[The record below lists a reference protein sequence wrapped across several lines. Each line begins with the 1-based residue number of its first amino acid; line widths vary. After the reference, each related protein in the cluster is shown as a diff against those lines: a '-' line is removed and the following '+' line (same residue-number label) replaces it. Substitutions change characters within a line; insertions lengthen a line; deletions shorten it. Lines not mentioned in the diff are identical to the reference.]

1 MGNLVSGEDFSGL
14 PTMAAIQ
21 PIAAEPDWF
30 SVAAD
35 LRSSAQA
42 AAPDRPR
49 LRRWSGKLVAG
60 AAQIVLN
67 ALADAIERN
76 LIRSK
81 LQPLPDHD
89 DRIAEYSARGGLD
102 DSAGTPARSAV
113 WPRRSRTPVR
123 QRLDQVATP

>member
-1 MGNLVSGEDFSGL
+1 MGNLVSGEDFSGI
-14 PTMAAIQ
+14 PTAAGTQ

-49 LRRWSGKLVAG
+49 LRQWSGKVAAA
-60 AAQIVLN
+60 AAQLVLN

-76 LIRSK
+76 LTRSK
-81 LQPLPDHD
+81 LQPMPDHD
-89 DRIAEYSARGGLD
+89 GQTNIPVAAVLMTVAHRHLARFGQG
-102 DSAGTPARSAV
+102 APAH
-113 WPRRSRTPVR
+113 
-123 QRLDQVATP
+123 L

>member
-1 MGNLVSGEDFSGL
+1 MGNLVSGEDFSGI
-14 PTMAAIQ
+14 PTAAGTQ

-49 LRRWSGKLVAG
+49 LRQWSGKVAAA
-60 AAQIVLN
+60 AAQLVLN

-76 LIRSK
+76 LTRSK
-81 LQPLPDHD
+81 LQPMPDHD
-89 DRIAEYSARGGLD
+89 GQTTEYSGRGGLD
-102 DSAGTPARSAV
+102 DGRTSALGPV
-113 WPRRSRTPVR
+113 WPRRSRALVR
-123 QRLDQVATP
+123 QRLNRVATP